1 MKNEKNPQSIIPEFS
16 SGSSTHAVT
25 QQQASKA
32 LKQVQG
38 LSNKNTHGFTLIEL
52 LVVVLIIGI
61 LAAIALPQ
69 YQRAVEKSRLAEALQ
84 NAKLIQECFD
94 WYQMEHGLPTGNQP
108 VFLQEMN
115 CPIEINLGLWDENE
129 SEYVS
134 DNFLYFYPVCLAN
147 GCSVEIV
154 RWPAVVYDL
163 YVAGGEKNCS
173 TQNTTMGRYICDSLR
188 SQGWNYQD
196 WETW

>member
-25 QQQASKA
+25 QQQASKT

-38 LSNKNTHGFTLIEL
+38 LSNKNTRAFTLIEL

-84 NAKLIQECFD
+84 NAKLIKECFA
-94 WYQMEHGLPTGNQP
+94 WYQMEHGLPSSGE
-108 VFLQEMN
+108 VYLEDMN
-115 CPIEINLGLWDENE
+115 CPIEINLGTWNEEEQMYASKDFTYNAFCGTTNCYAEIWRMSNDDPYYALQLYSEFEN
-129 SEYVS
+129 
-134 DNFLYFYPVCLAN
+134 
-147 GCSVEIV
+147 
-154 RWPAVVYDL
+154 
-163 YVAGGEKNCS
+163 NCI
-173 TQNTTMGRYICDSLR
+173 TLETDIGRYICNGIR
-188 SQGWNYQD
+188 NQGWNYVDNQL
-196 WETW
+196 